1 MPRTAFAALA
11 AALLVTTGGAC
22 AATPHY
28 APAAAAPTTYYVS
41 PDGDDSAD
49 GSSPGKAWRSL
60 ARAEQVTLNPGDRL
74 LLQGGA
80 RFPGTLTVGSDEA
93 GDAGRPVV
101 IGSYGTGRARID
113 ASGTPGVSVHN
124 TAGVE
129 IRDLTLKGRDA
140 ARSKDAGV
148 NLYADGRS
156 DGRQEHVTVSGVD
169 VSGFR
174 VGIAVGATRDDNGFK
189 GVTVRGAHV
198 HDNRDAGLLTYGPD
212 FDAAHRAYAHE
223 NVDIEDVE
231 AYENHGDPTAE
242 DRHTGDG
249 IILGAVRGATLRN
262 SSAHDNGGRSAT
274 DATAGPVGLWA
285 YDSTRVLIE
294 HSSAYRNHT
303 GSDVDGAG
311 FGFDSNV
318 SDSKIQYNLSYQND
332 GSGYYVFSRNRNGTH
347 TGNTIRYNISTDD
360 ARKLPAHGALTV
372 YGKAIRDLAVYQ
384 NTVVMSHSP
393 AGRGPA
399 VLLRDGNTGVSIRN
413 NILVTEGDPLVSAD
427 ADLSTGQVALQGNA
441 YHTTKGKWTVD
452 WGDRTF
458 ADLAAWRAGTGQ
470 ERVGQKATGATA
482 DPCFAG
488 GELPNLRTPEDAQL
502 VVPGCPRDGLD
513 LRALFG
519 TDTGGVDYFGRDA
532 GDPPAVGAVE
542 P

>member
-1 MPRTAFAALA
+1 MPRTVLAALA
-11 AALLVTTGGAC
+11 ATLLVSAGGAC

-28 APAAAAPTTYYVS
+28 APSAAAAGTYYVS
-41 PDGDDSAD
+41 PGGDDSAD

-60 ARAEQVTLNPGDRL
+60 ARADQVKLRPGDKL

-80 RFPGTLTVGSDEA
+80 RFPGTVTVGADEA
-93 GDAGRPVV
+93 GEAGRPVV

-113 ASGTPGVSVHN
+113 SADSPGVSVHN
-124 TAGVE
+124 TAGVD
-129 IRDLTLKGRDA
+129 IRDLTLRGRGA
-140 ARSKDAGV
+140 AAGKDAGV
-148 NLYADGRS
+148 NLYSDRRS
-156 DGRQEHVTVSGVD
+156 DGRREHVSVSGVD

-174 VGIAVGATRDDNGFK
+174 VGIAVGATEDDNGFK
-189 GVTVRGAHV
+189 DVSVRRTHL
-198 HDNRDAGLLTYGPD
+198 HDNRDAGLLTYGAD
-212 FDAAHRAYAHE
+212 FDPARRAYAHE

-231 AYENHGDPTAE
+231 AYENHGDPAAV

-249 IILGAVRGATLRN
+249 IILGGVRGATLRN

-274 DATAGPVGLWA
+274 HATAGPVGLWA

-294 HSSAYRNHT
+294 HSSSYRNHT
-303 GSDVDGAG
+303 RSTVDGSG

-318 SDSKIQYNLSYQND
+318 SDSKIQYNVSYEND
-332 GSGYYVFSRNRNGTH
+332 GSGYYVFSRNRDGTH

-360 ARKLPAHGALTV
+360 ARKLPLHGALTV
-372 YGKAIRDLAVYQ
+372 YGKRIQDLAVYQ

-393 AGRGPA
+393 GGRGPA
-399 VLLRDGNTGVSIRN
+399 VLLRDGNSGVSIRN

-427 ADLSTGQVALQGNA
+427 AALSTDQVVLQGNV
-441 YHTTKGKWTVD
+441 YHTTKGEWAVK
-452 WGDRTF
+452 WGDRTYS
-458 ADLAAWRAGTGQ
+458 DLAAWRAGTGQ
-470 ERVGQKATGATA
+470 ERVGGKATGAVA

-488 GELPNLRTPEDAQL
+488 GALPGLRTPEDAGL

-513 LRALFG
+513 LHALFG
-519 TDTGGVDYFGRDA
+519 TDAGGVDYFGRDA